1 MIKRV
6 RTLVTVMF
14 AMAILFSVG
23 NVTNVYANELDTTGL
38 RVISEG
44 VLPDGGEYILYEDIS
59 DNTPSL
65 SRITVSKS
73 VTMIVFYTGWLTPPA
88 SYAHKEYD
96 SSYNTQMSGS
106 LLRHSYVHD
115 YDALFKKETRATYKG
130 LIYGQ
135 I

>member
-14 AMAILFSVG
+14 AMAVLFSVG

-73 VTMIVFYTGWLTPPA
+73 VTMFVTYIGHIKPPA

-96 SSYNTQMSGS
+96 RSYNTQMSGTLS
-106 LLRHSYVHD
+106 LQSYVVD
-115 YDALFKKETRATYKG
+115 GIINKETRATYKG
-130 LIYGQ
+130 VIYGQ